1 MLDKKKILFIG
12 IGACGAKIIDE
23 IRDRD
28 SRYTTLYINTSI
40 KDVEPRK
47 YANLDANVYCIPSA
61 DGTGK
66 NRNKAKE
73 YAKDYFV
80 SIIDT
85 IKRYRTHNVIY
96 LVTSCG
102 GGSGSGLTPMI
113 IKMLKKACPDKTVN
127 LVAVKSSLK
136 DSKRAIENT
145 IEFWNDMAVVN
156 EFINAKIYLD
166 NDKGDE
172 DYINKQFA
180 RDLDDA
186 ISLASGHEKNV
197 IDETDLEN
205 VMTAKGGLTI
215 LRLNK
220 EFSDNAEFLIQKSI
234 KDSIYI
240 ESIEEDCKY
249 LCLSLKDKDFSIK
262 VIENIKN
269 EFEIEE
275 DVFVSEN
282 MRDNILILSGTPL
295 PKLMIEML
303 NEELKERELEAEK
316 RREKREKKE
325 KELKVEI
332 GSNTE
337 SEVARLVKKE
347 NNNVVDE
354 KTTGAS
360 SEIEDLFSD
369 GFFDDLM

>member
-1 MLDKKKILFIG
+1 MLDKKRILFIG
-12 IGACGAKIIDE
+12 IGACGAKIVDE
-23 IRDRD
+23 IRDKD

-47 YANLDANVYCIPSA
+47 YADLETNVYCIPSA

-66 NRNKAKE
+66 NREKAKE

-85 IKRYRTHNVIY
+85 IKRYKTHNVIY

-113 IKMLKKACPDKTVN
+113 IKMLKKACPEKTVN
-127 LVAVKSSLK
+127 LVAVKSSSK
-136 DSKRAIENT
+136 DSKKAIENT
-145 IEFWNDMAVVN
+145 IEFWNDMSVVN
-156 EFINAKIYLD
+156 DYVSAKIYLD

-180 RDLDDA
+180 KDLDDS
-186 ISLASGHEKNV
+186 ISLALGHNKNV

-220 EFSDNAEFLIQKSI
+220 EFDGNSEFIVQKAI
-234 KDSIYI
+234 KESIYV
-240 ESIEEDCKY
+240 EPVDEDCKY
-249 LCLSLKDKDFSIK
+249 LCISLKD
-262 VIENIKN
+262 NISDIN
-269 EFEIEE
+269 AIQEEFYPEE
-275 DVFVSEN
+275 DVFISEN
-282 MRDNILILSGTPL
+282 NRDNILIISGTPL
-295 PKLMIEML
+295 PKLMIEVL
-303 NEELKERELEAEK
+303 NEELQERKLESRKRQEKRAEK
-316 RREKREKKE
+316 EKSLKIDMGSTSNNHKNTVVNVEEK
-325 KELKVEI
+325 
-332 GSNTE
+332 
-337 SEVARLVKKE
+337 
-347 NNNVVDE
+347 

-360 SEIEDLFSD
+360 SEIEELFAD